1 VTQEGV
7 YSPDKLF
14 DRDTITRKGTIS
26 SGAGVLARG
35 TLLGKITATGEY
47 VLSLAAAADGSQ
59 VPDAVLLE
67 TVDATA
73 ADVDG
78 AIAVAGKLRDPGLT
92 FGAGHTAAERRRGA
106 PRQEHLPRKRD
117 RLTWSTNGSL

>member
-1 VTQEGV
+1 MNDFSNINANGVTQEGV

-14 DRDTITRKGTIS
+14 DRDTITRAGTIS

-73 ADVDG
+73 ADVVA
-78 AIAVAGKLRDPGLT
+78 AIAVAGKFAIQGMT
-92 FGAGHTAAERRRGA
+92 FGAGHTAAEPT
-106 PRQEHLPRKRD
+106 PRAATRTFTSK
-117 RLTWSTNGSL
+117 T